1 MIIGEYQQ
9 KVSTKNRIAFPKN
22 FRDELGNKLIITKGY
37 EGCLVI
43 MSPVQWK
50 EMVADAISGPFVSSV
65 IRDTSR
71 FLLGSATEIELDNQ
85 GRFVIPSYL
94 IEYSK
99 IKDKAVF
106 LGLGRWVELWAKDK
120 WDKKITDI
128 EKNSS
133 VIGEKLANLKIPP
146 KNGE

>member
-9 KVSTKNRIAFPKN
+9 KVSTKNRIAFPKK
-22 FRDELGNKLIITKGY
+22 FKDELGNKLIITRGY

-50 EMVADAISGPFVSSV
+50 EMVADSISGPFVSSV

-71 FLLGSATEIELDNQ
+71 FLLGSASEIDLDNQ

-94 IEYSK
+94 IEYSD
-99 IKDKAVF
+99 IQENAVF
-106 LGLGRWVELWAKDK
+106 LGLGGWVELWSDK
-120 WDKKITDI
+120 SWKKKRKQLESD
-128 EKNSS
+128 SS
-133 VIGEKLANLKIPP
+133 VIGEKLANLNSP
-146 KNGE
+146 KV